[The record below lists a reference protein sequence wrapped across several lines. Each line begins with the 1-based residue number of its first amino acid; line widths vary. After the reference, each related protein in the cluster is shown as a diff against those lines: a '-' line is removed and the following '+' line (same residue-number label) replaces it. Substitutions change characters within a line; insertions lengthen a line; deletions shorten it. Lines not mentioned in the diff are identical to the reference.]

1 MTFQE
6 RCDRELAAQTL
17 FDSTVKGM
25 ADLGYE
31 INVDASGDLGFFLL
45 EKKAEDVMHAQD
57 TKKEDDSIFGLMA
70 DIKQRSETI
79 LRGK

>member
-45 EKKAEDVMHAQD
+45 EKKAED
-57 TKKEDDSIFGLMA
+57 DSIFGLMA

-79 LRGK
+79 LKGK